1 MTIFRKKI
9 LLIIL
14 ICLSAIAAFFC
25 AISFMRGDTVSA
37 SADTATTDS
46 DEEVYGDF
54 LAYGGSTYKF
64 YANLHYYP
72 YVNSYNEL
80 NAKVILKVYW
90 WTDDFVNVTHV
101 TITLTYPSGKQVK
114 RRFGSGNTSEDPNA
128 STNLNTLRSK
138 RELVL
143 FTNDEHFDEEG
154 EYKVQASGSL
164 VGGTA
169 VGQYSSITFLVDK
182 HAPLGTLSGV
192 SNHGF
197 TNTNV
202 RFTWTDATATATLD
216 GKSYTKNSLITSE
229 GNHTIELK
237 DPAKNI
243 SKYSF
248 TIDKTPP
255 QGTLTGVGDGGITNT
270 DVIFRWTEDNIT
282 VTLNDDSDYAKGT
295 TIYKEG
301 HYSIVLTDRAQN
313 TTKYTFTI
321 DKSPPKVKG
330 YEEFTNKKI
339 VLTAEDTYGSP
350 DHWEYRFNSGNIQLS
365 DGDTLNVA
373 ENYAEQFN
381 GTWEARVID
390 SAGNFTQWFK
400 VNYYYRET
408 FGNSDTVYNTYFIPA
423 YYNVT
428 LTQNYA
434 DYYGTY
440 EFADFNSA
448 LSFAIQKEWD
458 CRVYPSE
465 NGWNYFT
472 PNSEIYRQVYTDK
485 TELDTVI
492 DKYARTHISE
502 RKIMGQGGS
511 SLNNPTDDCGNT
523 RADALTRQLTELPS
537 LLRGYSEFRF
547 MLMSSNS
554 CFILPK
560 SGVEGNKVQLKVQ
573 FISDG
578 ISLREGKPQTLEYGE
593 KLNTVAREQGWYLV
607 EESDNCGNIEKYLV
621 FVDFE
626 YPQLHA
632 QVTFGNGNDE
642 LINFNETFITEN
654 TETMR
659 YLTFDIKSLSDNIDD
674 YVMLIIDGRGLSAV
688 QYIWGDELPVLTYE
702 NGYYGTYTVTVYDR
716 SLNLLEFV
724 IYIAG
729 EAPTLTYTSLTNDT
743 SCTFTI
749 QVNDSKN
756 EIADVRLY
764 KVFFDGSQ
772 ECLNEDS
779 VGTQVCADNLVY
791 KMTVGGKYVFEFRDL
806 YGRIVITK
814 PIFYLKGLPTAMLR
828 GVTDGG
834 ITKNDV
840 RITFDATCTAELSV
854 LKNGEWVETDLYA
867 LSEGATQNTVSI
879 TSGEETSAVY
889 NVLLYVTADRN
900 LFTEYTF
907 EIDGIPP
914 KVDVFTERDEQVEFD
929 AVTTRNFYIAWS
941 EAGYTAYYRK
951 GNAFMDEVYSKGTI
965 IKAAGTYT
973 FTVLDTVRN
982 ELTFTVTLDNI
993 VDYSLNGSSYMQLD
1007 DGSLITKGNF
1017 VFTLLE
1023 PWSLFEVDASNGLNV
1038 TNGQKL
1044 DTDGTYKIM
1053 AKDIYGNSMALTLI
1067 VDKLPPAPIITTES
1081 GRALSN
1087 GARINESFSVTCEE
1101 ESANI
1106 TYSSGGVFIAYDGSL
1121 LTNAGNYTFTLTDI
1135 VGNSTE
1141 VIIVIDK
1148 ALAFRVNGAYVSDL
1162 EGNFMS
1168 NSWLSISLN
1177 EEMTDFYIL
1186 SEDSIQYD
1194 ADKRVTAP
1202 GNYEVYMRDTSGNE
1216 KTFLLIIDKTPPTI
1230 QLVGVSNG
1238 IAVDGA
1244 VTVTFTDYAEAY
1256 YRRNGGDKVAV
1267 INGAVLVNEGSY
1279 VVTALDMVG
1288 NAATETFAIDKSVDV
1303 TSSIELADGQL
1314 ITGTISFNFGEEV
1327 TALLCKDGKES
1338 VYAHGVISGNGEYS
1352 MTVTDNYRNV
1362 KTFNWTIVSKR
1373 SKEYSLAVGDYRVEI
1388 ERDGEF
1394 CSAEIEDDVLHL
1406 TENGKYLLV
1415 FRQGS
1420 ERWSLNIEVD
1430 NVAPTVEL
1438 KNSGKTVTISNPNKN
1453 DVTYELFRDGQ
1464 KVSFNFFSSAE
1475 ITQKGSYRLLCTDDV
1490 GNTTEYVFEIDYMSN
1505 STILLIAVVVTI
1517 VVAIIV
1523 ALIIVRFRRR
1533 KY

>member
-25 AISFMRGDTVSA
+25 ALSFMQGDTVSA

-46 DEEVYGDF
+46 DEEVYEDF
-54 LAYGGSTYKF
+54 LSYSGSTYKF
-64 YANLHYYP
+64 FANLHYYP
-72 YVNSYNEL
+72 YVNSTNQL
-80 NAKVILKVYW
+80 NAKVQLKVYW
-90 WTDDFVNVTHV
+90 WSSNERVDPTHV
-101 TITLTYPSGKQVK
+101 TISLISPSGKRVDNDLGWGLK
-114 RRFGSGNTSEDPNA
+114 NN
-128 STNLNTLRSK
+128 
-138 RELVL
+138 REPIL
-143 FTNDEHFDEEG
+143 FNNEQHFDEEG
-154 EYKVQASGSL
+154 EYTVQASGSL
-164 VGGTA
+164 VAGTA

-182 HAPLGTLSGV
+182 NAPLGTLSGV

-216 GKSYTKNSLITSE
+216 GKSYTKNSIITSE
-229 GNHTIELK
+229 GSHTIELK

-270 DVIFRWTEDNIT
+270 DVIFRWAEDNIT
-282 VTLNDDSDYAKGT
+282 VTLNDLDYAKGT
-295 TIYKEG
+295 TICEEG
-301 HYSIVLTDRAQN
+301 HHSIALTDRAQN
-313 TTKYTFTI
+313 TNVYTFTI
-321 DKSPPKVKG
+321 DKSPPEVSG

-339 VLTAEDTYGSP
+339 MLTAEDTYGRT
-350 DHWEYRFNSGNIQLS
+350 DHWEYRFNSGNILHS

-390 SAGNFTQWFK
+390 SVGNSTQWFK

-428 LTQNYA
+428 LTQKDYS

-458 CRVYPSE
+458 CRVYPSKE
-465 NGWNYFT
+465 GWNYLT
-472 PNSEIYRQVYTDK
+472 PNSEVYRKVYTDR

-523 RADALTRQLTELPS
+523 RADALTRQLTELPP

-547 MLMSSNS
+547 MLMSANS

-578 ISLREGKPQTLEYGE
+578 ISLREGKPQTVEYGE

-621 FVDFE
+621 YVDFE
-626 YPQLHA
+626 HPQLHA

-659 YLTFDIKSLSDNIDD
+659 YLTFDIKTLSDNIDD

-756 EIADVRLY
+756 EITDVRLY

-779 VGTQVCADNLVY
+779 VGTQVCADNLAY

-840 RITFDATCTAELSV
+840 RITFDATCTVELSV
-854 LKNGEWVETDLYA
+854 LKNGEWVETYLYA

-941 EAGYTAYYRK
+941 EAGYTAYFRK
-951 GNAFMDEVYSKGTI
+951 GNAFMDEVYTKGTI
-965 IKAAGTYT
+965 IKVAGTYT
-973 FTVLDTVRN
+973 FTVLDSVRN
-982 ELTFTVTLDNI
+982 ELTFTVTLDNT
-993 VDYSLNGSSYMQLD
+993 VDYSLNGSTYLTLD
-1007 DGSLITKGNF
+1007 DGSLITRGNF

-1023 PWSLFEVDASNGLNV
+1023 PWSLFEVDASNGMNV

-1053 AKDIYGNSMALTLI
+1053 AKDIYGNSMVITLI
-1067 VDKLPPAPIITTES
+1067 VDKLPPAPTITTES

-1087 GARINESFSVTCEE
+1087 GARINESFSVACEE

-1106 TYSSGGVFIAYDGSL
+1106 TYSSSGVFIAYDGSL
-1121 LTNAGNYTFTLTDI
+1121 LSSAGNYTFILTDI

-1141 VIIVIDK
+1141 VKIVIDK
-1148 ALAFRVNGAYVSDL
+1148 ALGFSVNGSYISDL

-1168 NSWLSISLN
+1168 NSWLSISLS
-1177 EEMTDFYIL
+1177 EEMTEFYIL
-1186 SEDSIQYD
+1186 SEDGVQYD

-1202 GNYEVYMRDTSGNE
+1202 GNYEVYMQDTSGNE
-1216 KTFLLIIDKTPPTI
+1216 KTFFLIIDKTPPTI

-1256 YRRNGGDKVAV
+1256 YRRNGGDKVTV

-1288 NAATETFAIDKSVDV
+1288 NAAIETFAIDKSVDV

-1362 KTFNWTIVSKR
+1362 KTFSWTIVSKR
-1373 SKEYSLAVGDYRVEI
+1373 AKEYSLAVGDYRVEI
-1388 ERDGEF
+1388 ERDGDF
-1394 CSAEIEDDVLHL
+1394 YSAEIEDDVLHL
-1406 TENGKYLLV
+1406 TENGKYVLV
-1415 FRQGS
+1415 FRKGS
-1420 ERWSLNIEVD
+1420 ERWSLNIVVD

-1438 KNSGKTVTISNPNKN
+1438 KNSGKTVTISNPNKD

-1490 GNTTEYVFEIDYMSN
+1490 GNITEYVFEIDYMSS
-1505 STILLIAVVVTI
+1505 STILLIAVVVTL
-1517 VVAIIV
+1517 IV
-1523 ALIIVRFRRR
+1523 AGAVALVIIRLRR
-1533 KY
+1533 KRY